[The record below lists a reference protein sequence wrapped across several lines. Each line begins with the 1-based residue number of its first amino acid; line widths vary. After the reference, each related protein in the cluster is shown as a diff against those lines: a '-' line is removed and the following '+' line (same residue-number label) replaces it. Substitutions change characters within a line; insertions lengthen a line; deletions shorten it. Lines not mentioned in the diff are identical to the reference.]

1 MNVAVSVDRTLLRVP
16 EAAESLGISRSALY
30 AAIRRGELP
39 VIRIGR
45 TTRVPAV
52 WLKRWV
58 EDQVAAWEQATTG
71 RRSTYDSKDKRPCC
85 PQERCQKHRDFHLQ
99 YNTGAAVEH
108 QEACC
113 ALLNAKGG

>member
-1 MNVAVSVDRTLLRVP
+1 VAVSVDRTLLRVP

-85 PQERCQKHRDFHLQ
+85 PQERCRKCPDFHSE
-99 YNTGAAVEH
+99 YNTGATDEY
-108 QEACC
+108 
-113 ALLNAKGG
+113 